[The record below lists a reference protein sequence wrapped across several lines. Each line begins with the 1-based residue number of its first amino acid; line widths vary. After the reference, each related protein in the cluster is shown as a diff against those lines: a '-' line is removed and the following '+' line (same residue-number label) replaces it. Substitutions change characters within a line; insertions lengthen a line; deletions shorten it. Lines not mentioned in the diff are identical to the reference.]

1 MKKFNI
7 ACSVVAV
14 FTIAIFL
21 ITASQ
26 NLVVR
31 SAEVYSFYFNDSGAV
46 SKLYTGLSTS
56 EVADGIAGFMNSWR
70 PSEFQIYEDTGYDMQ
85 GIFTE
90 DEGANMMQVKKWV
103 DISTILCVVSLILTA
118 AIYWHLIKNREKA
131 MLRNSFRIAM
141 GFSLAAAAGEVI
153 VLLSHQG
160 RAWMA
165 NFMDMVPLPEDS
177 QLLIVLGPEFLSMA
191 TGFLVLV
198 TVIVFSVCAYL
209 NYRLT
214 KPPRIFY

>member
-7 ACSVVAV
+7 ACSIVAV

-31 SAEVYSFYFNDSGAV
+31 SSEVYSFYFNDSGAV

-103 DISTILCVVSLILTA
+103 DISAVLCIVSLILTA
-118 AIYWHLIKNREKA
+118 AIYWHLIKSDEKA
-131 MLRNSFRIAM
+131 MLRGSFRIAM

-153 VLLSHQG
+153 LLLSYQG
-160 RAWMA
+160 RAWLA
-165 NFMDMVPLPEDS
+165 TFMEMIPLPEDS

-198 TVIVFSVCAYL
+198 TVIIFSVCAYL

>member
-1 MKKFNI
+1 MKKFNT
-7 ACSVVAV
+7 ACSVVII

-21 ITASQ
+21 ITISQ

-46 SKLYTGLSTS
+46 SELYTSLSTS
-56 EVADGIAGFMNSWR
+56 EIADGIAEFMNSWH

-85 GIFTE
+85 GIFTKE
-90 DEGANMMQVKKWV
+90 EGANMMQVKKWV
-103 DISTILCVVSLILTA
+103 DISAILCIVSLILTA
-118 AIYWHLIKNREKA
+118 AIYWHLIKSDEKA
-131 MLRNSFRIAM
+131 RLRSSFKIAM
-141 GFSLAAAAGEVI
+141 GLSLAAAVGEVI

-160 RAWMA
+160 RAWLA
-165 NFMDMVPLPEDS
+165 NLMGLTPLPEDS
-177 QLLIVLGPEFLSMA
+177 QLKIVLGPEFLSMA

-198 TVIVFSVCAYL
+198 TFIVFMVCAYL

>member
-46 SKLYTGLSTS
+46 SKLYTDLSTS

-90 DEGANMMQVKKWV
+90 NEGANMMQVKKWV

-118 AIYWHLIKNREKA
+118 AIYWHLIKNSEKA

>member
-7 ACSVVAV
+7 ACSIVVI

-26 NLVVR
+26 NFVVR

-56 EVADGIAGFMNSWR
+56 EVADGIAGFMNSWH

-103 DISTILCVVSLILTA
+103 DIGTILCIVSLILTV
-118 AIYWHLIKNREKA
+118 AIYWHLIKSDEKA
-131 MLRNSFRIAM
+131 MLRRSFRIAM

-160 RAWMA
+160 RAWLA
-165 NFMDMVPLPEDS
+165 NFMGLIPLPEDS

-191 TGFLVLV
+191 TGFLVLI
-198 TVIVFSVCAYL
+198 TVILFTVCAYL

>member
-7 ACSVVAV
+7 ACSIVAV

-21 ITASQ
+21 ITVSQ

-46 SKLYTGLSTS
+46 SKLYTDLSTN

-90 DEGANMMQVKKWV
+90 EEGANMMQVKKWI
-103 DISTILCVVSLILTA
+103 DISAILCAVSLILTI
-118 AIYWHLIKNREKA
+118 AIYWHLIKSEDKA
-131 MLRNSFRIAM
+131 MLRRSFRIAM
-141 GFSLAAAAGEVI
+141 GISLVAAAGEVFA
-153 VLLSHQG
+153 LLSHQG
-160 RAWMA
+160 REWIA
-165 NFMDMVPLPEDS
+165 NFIKLIPLPEDS
-177 QLLIVLGPEFLSMA
+177 PLLIVLGPEFLSMA
-191 TGFLVLV
+191 TGFLVLI
-198 TVIVFSVCAYL
+198 TVIVFIVCAYL

>member
-7 ACSVVAV
+7 ACSIVAI

-31 SAEVYSFYFNDSGAV
+31 STEVYSFYFNDSGAV
-46 SKLYTGLSTS
+46 SKLYTGLSTN
-56 EVADGIAGFMNSWR
+56 EVADGIAGFMNSWH

-85 GIFTE
+85 GIFTKE
-90 DEGANMMQVKKWV
+90 EGANMMQVKKWV
-103 DISTILCVVSLILTA
+103 DISTILCIVSLILTA
-118 AIYWHLIKNREKA
+118 AIYWHLIKSDEKA
-131 MLRNSFRIAM
+131 MLRRSFRIAM

-160 RAWMA
+160 RAWLA
-165 NFMDMVPLPEDS
+165 DFMDLIPLQEDS

-191 TGFLVLV
+191 TGFLVLI
-198 TVIVFSVCAYL
+198 TVILFTVCAYL